1 MGSCERRTCQVLGQ
15 ARSTQ
20 RYLSRKKVKYE
31 DALRLA
37 IIRLAKQYGRYG
49 YRKITALLRIEGW
62 SVNHK
67 KVERLWREEGLQ
79 VPKRHK
85 KRKRLYDHKH
95 SIIRM
100 RPLYPHHV
108 WSVDFVQDRLIRGRK
123 YRMLTVID
131 EYTRQCLTV
140 HAQFNLTSQEVLETL
155 SQLFIQHGKPIYI
168 RSDNG
173 SEFKANLL
181 QQWLK
186 AVDVEPLYIYPG
198 SPWENGF
205 NERFNGTLRNEVLN
219 AEVFYSLKEAQSV
232 IKQWVQQYNHIR
244 PHQSLNYRTPVP
256 ETTTPALSQEVVHTK
271 GAWHLL

>member
-1 MGSCERRTCQVLGQ
+1 MRQRFGSSERRTCQVLGQ

-20 RYLSRKKVKYE
+20 RYSSRKDLENE
-31 DALRLA
+31 DTLRLA
-37 IIRLAKQYGRYG
+37 MIRLAKQYGRYG

-62 SVNHK
+62 HVNHK

-79 VPKRHK
+79 VPRRHK

-100 RPLYPHHV
+100 RSHYPQHI

-123 YRMLTVID
+123 YKMLTVID

-140 HAQFNLTSQEVLETL
+140 NAQFNLTSQEVLEIL
-155 SQLFIQHGKPIYI
+155 SRLFIQHGTPNDI

-186 AVDVEPLYIYPG
+186 TVGVEPIYIYPG

-219 AEVFYSLKEAQSV
+219 IEAFHSLQEAQCV
-232 IKQWVQQYNHIR
+232 IHQWIQQYNHVR
-244 PHQSLNYRTPVP
+244 PHQSLNYQPPIP
-256 ETTTPALSQEVVHTK
+256 ETTLPALSLNVVHTK
-271 GAWHLL
+271 GA

>member
-1 MGSCERRTCQVLGQ
+1 MLGQ

-20 RYLSRKKVKYE
+20 RYLSRKHGE
-31 DALRLA
+31 DEDSLRLA
-37 IIRLAKQYGRYG
+37 MVRLAKQYGRYG

-62 SVNHK
+62 PVNHK
-67 KVERLWREEGLQ
+67 KVERLWCEEGLQ

-100 RPLYPHHV
+100 RPLYPQHI

-140 HAQFNLTSQEVLETL
+140 HARFNLTSQEVLEIL
-155 SQLFIQHGKPIYI
+155 SQLFIQHGKPNYI

-173 SEFKANLL
+173 SEFKAKLL

-186 AVDVEPLYIYPG
+186 EVGVDPLYIYPG

-219 AEVFYSLKEAQSV
+219 AEAFHSLTEAQCV
-232 IKQWVQQYNHIR
+232 IHQWVNQYNYIR
-244 PHQSLNYRTPVP
+244 PHQALNYRPPMP
-256 ETTTPALSQEVVHTK
+256 ETTLSTLSHKVVHTK
-271 GAWHLL
+271 GA